1 MFVCCSSFRALT
13 VMSAILEEKL
23 HLSRISFK
31 SLVWFIV
38 TTLVILCLLIFDG
51 VLSCVIFVLFMVLRF
66 VDPSFWIYD
75 WLWVHLCIKTLSLS
89 WFLVMVLFGSKAPIL
104 FVMIRRRGLLKRKT
118 DYVGGWLIHLFEMWR
133 FTQHICLLSSFAP
146 VCRFAG

>member
-1 MFVCCSSFRALT
+1 
-13 VMSAILEEKL
+13 MSAILEEKL

-118 DYVGGWLIHLFEMWR
+118 DYVGGW
-133 FTQHICLLSSFAP
+133 
-146 VCRFAG
+146 